1 MRYEKIFGR
10 GYISTGGQ
18 TTTEK
23 VQAKLT
29 LKPGMKVLS
38 VGCGIGGGECRLH
51 QMFGV
56 HVHGLD
62 LSQNMLAV
70 ARQRAAEMNITS
82 GVEFEFGNVLIRD
95 FEEGSF
101 DVVYTRDCIIH
112 IREKDALFQRF
123 YKWLKPGGQLLISD
137 YTCCPDEEKPEE
149 FWAYLADRK
158 YDLIPG
164 DDYLQKIKNAGFA
177 DAVRDDMSDWFV
189 EILNMEIEKL
199 RSMKDE
205 FLEHHSM
212 QDYLDLENGWLD
224 KVQRVQSGVQ
234 SWSLFNGTKQSS

>member
-1 MRYEKIFGR
+1 MAQARWTTSYFRFVKIA
-10 GYISTGGQ
+10 S
-18 TTTEK
+18 
-23 VQAKLT
+23 
-29 LKPGMKVLS
+29 
-38 VGCGIGGGECRLH
+38 
-51 QMFGV
+51 
-56 HVHGLD
+56 
-62 LSQNMLAV
+62 N
-70 ARQRAAEMNITS
+70 NIKK
-82 GVEFEFGNVLIRD
+82 FNLLN
-95 FEEGSF
+95 SF
-101 DVVYTRDCIIH
+101 
-112 IREKDALFQRF
+112 KNL
-123 YKWLKPGGQLLISD
+123 D

-164 DDYLQKIKNAGFA
+164 DDYLQKIKSKSQKSFLRQGSIVRVVVRSVDLGDDFLKAILDAGFA

-234 SWSLFNGTKQSS
+234 SVSFVPNILGDHS

>member
-1 MRYEKIFGR
+1 
-10 GYISTGGQ
+10 
-18 TTTEK
+18 
-23 VQAKLT
+23 
-29 LKPGMKVLS
+29 MKVLS

-95 FEEGSF
+95 FEEGTF

-112 IREKDALFQRF
+112 IREKDALFERF
-123 YKWLKPGGQLLISD
+123 YKWLKPGGQLLISGRSHVKCYSLETQVSD

-164 DDYLQKIKNAGFA
+164 NDYLQFIKSKI
-177 DAVRDDMSDWFV
+177 S
-189 EILNMEIEKL
+189 
-199 RSMKDE
+199 
-205 FLEHHSM
+205 
-212 QDYLDLENGWLD
+212 
-224 KVQRVQSGVQ
+224 
-234 SWSLFNGTKQSS
+234 

>member
-51 QMFGV
+51 QTFGV
-56 HVHGLD
+56 QVHGLD

-95 FEEGSF
+95 FEEGTF

-112 IREKDALFQRF
+112 IREKKALFERF
-123 YKWLKPGGQLLISD
+123 YKWLKPGGQLLISGKL
-137 YTCCPDEEKPEE
+137 TGRHR
-149 FWAYLADRK
+149 FWA
-158 YDLIPG
+158 
-164 DDYLQKIKNAGFA
+164 
-177 DAVRDDMSDWFV
+177 
-189 EILNMEIEKL
+189 
-199 RSMKDE
+199 
-205 FLEHHSM
+205 
-212 QDYLDLENGWLD
+212 
-224 KVQRVQSGVQ
+224 
-234 SWSLFNGTKQSS
+234 KQNLG

>member
-1 MRYEKIFGR
+1 
-10 GYISTGGQ
+10 
-18 TTTEK
+18 
-23 VQAKLT
+23 
-29 LKPGMKVLS
+29 MKVLS

-95 FEEGSF
+95 FEEGTF

-123 YKWLKPGGQLLISD
+123 YKWLKPGGQLLISG
-137 YTCCPDEEKPEE
+137 K
-149 FWAYLADRK
+149 
-158 YDLIPG
+158 
-164 DDYLQKIKNAGFA
+164 QKKSKIFKNF
-177 DAVRDDMSDWFV
+177 
-189 EILNMEIEKL
+189 
-199 RSMKDE
+199 
-205 FLEHHSM
+205 
-212 QDYLDLENGWLD
+212 
-224 KVQRVQSGVQ
+224 
-234 SWSLFNGTKQSS
+234 

>member
-1 MRYEKIFGR
+1 MRAYLFYGDGLFENQLK
-10 GYISTGGQ
+10 
-18 TTTEK
+18 
-23 VQAKLT
+23 AKLT

-123 YKWLKPGGQLLISD
+123 YKWLKPGGQLLISGKQKND
-137 YTCCPDEEKPEE
+137 FFKI
-149 FWAYLADRK
+149 FHKKFGQKLKIQIILAALMK
-158 YDLIPG
+158 KSQKSSGLIW
-164 DDYLQKIKNAGFA
+164 LT
-177 DAVRDDMSDWFV
+177 
-189 EILNMEIEKL
+189 ENMI
-199 RSMKDE
+199 
-205 FLEHHSM
+205 
-212 QDYLDLENGWLD
+212 
-224 KVQRVQSGVQ
+224 
-234 SWSLFNGTKQSS
+234 

>member
-1 MRYEKIFGR
+1 MLILRIFEN
-10 GYISTGGQ
+10 Q
-18 TTTEK
+18 LK
-23 VQAKLT
+23 AKLT

-56 HVHGLD
+56 QVHGLD

-123 YKWLKPGGQLLISD
+123 YKWLKPGGQLLISG
-137 YTCCPDEEKPEE
+137 K
-149 FWAYLADRK
+149 
-158 YDLIPG
+158 
-164 DDYLQKIKNAGFA
+164 QKNNFLKIFL
-177 DAVRDDMSDWFV
+177 R
-189 EILNMEIEKL
+189 ILN
-199 RSMKDE
+199 
-205 FLEHHSM
+205 
-212 QDYLDLENGWLD
+212 
-224 KVQRVQSGVQ
+224 
-234 SWSLFNGTKQSS
+234 